1 MDIMK
6 GALHLAWCYVAGH
19 RVRTGLLAL
28 ALGLT
33 MALPLMVKSFVSL
46 AQTELR
52 ARAEA
57 TPLVLGA
64 KGSAMELTLNALY
77 FRRRGVE
84 TVTAGQSR
92 AIQEAGLADAIPL
105 YVRFHSQEAPI
116 VGTSLE
122 YFAFRQL
129 KLTAGRMMGR
139 LGECVVG
146 TKLAKERGLKVG
158 DAILSSPEQVFDLAG
173 VYPLKMQV
181 VGILAE
187 SHGMDDHAIFVD
199 VKTTWLMEGIAHGH
213 EDMVTTTDATAI
225 QEKQGN
231 HVVASKA
238 VRMFGEVTD
247 ANIGG
252 FHFHGDMKSYPLTA
266 VLVVP
271 RDAKAQAILLGR
283 YQDKPEGLQL
293 IQPAH
298 EMDGLLSMLFQAEQ
312 LAIVLLS
319 LLGFAVFLI
328 AALVFALSFRMRR
341 QEFRALENMGIA
353 RSTLFQV
360 KAFEVI
366 MVLALAFTVV
376 LVTMAM
382 VAQWGVSLV
391 RFGLQ

>member
-1 MDIMK
+1 MK
-6 GALHLAWCYVAGH
+6 GAFHLAWCYVASY
-19 RVRTGLLAL
+19 RARTGLLAL

-52 ARAEA
+52 ARAGA

-84 TVTAGQSR
+84 PINAGQSQS
-92 AIQEAGLADAIPL
+92 IQLTGLADAIPL

-116 VGTSLE
+116 VGTTLE

-129 KLTAGRMMGR
+129 KVIEGRMMGR
-139 LGECVVG
+139 LGDCVVG
-146 TKLAKERGLKVG
+146 AKLAKERGLHVG
-158 DAILSSPEQVFDLAG
+158 DAVLSSPEQVFDLAG
-173 VYPLKMQV
+173 VYPLKMHV
-181 VGILAE
+181 AGILAE

-213 EDMVTTTDATAI
+213 DDVVITADATAV
-225 QEKQGN
+225 QERQPDN
-231 HVVASKA
+231 VVASKA
-238 VRMFGEVTD
+238 VRMFSEVTD
-247 ANIGG
+247 GNIGS
-252 FHFHGDMKSYPLTA
+252 FHFHGDMKTYPLSA
-266 VLVVP
+266 VLVLP

-283 YQDKPEGLQL
+283 YQDKPDGLQL

-319 LLGFAVFLI
+319 VLGIAVLFI

-341 QEFRALENMGIA
+341 QEFRTLENLGIA
-353 RSTLFQV
+353 RSTLIQV

-366 MVLALAFTVV
+366 MVLVLASTVV
-376 LVTMAM
+376 LVTMVM
-382 VAQWGVSLV
+382 IAQWGVGLV

>member
-1 MDIMK
+1 MR
-6 GALHLAWCYVAGH
+6 GALHLAWCYVASH
-19 RVRTGLLAL
+19 QVRTGLLAV

-46 AQTELR
+46 AQAELR

-64 KGSAMELTLNALY
+64 KGSAMELALNALY

-84 TVTAGQSR
+84 TVTAGQSQ
-92 AIQEAGLADAIPL
+92 AIQGAGLADTIPL

-116 VGTSLE
+116 VGTTLE
-122 YFAFRQL
+122 YFSFRGL
-129 KLTAGRMMGR
+129 KLSAGRMMGR
-139 LGECVVG
+139 LGDCVVG
-146 TKLAKERGLKVG
+146 SKLAKERELRVG
-158 DAILSSPEQVFDLAG
+158 DSILSSPEQVFDLAG
-173 VYPLKMQV
+173 VYPLKMHV
-181 VGILAE
+181 TGILAE

-199 VKTTWLMEGIAHGH
+199 AKTTWLMEGIAHGH
-213 EDMVTTTDATAI
+213 DDLVTTTDASAV
-225 QEKQGN
+225 QEKQGSN
-231 HVVASKA
+231 VVASKA
-238 VRMFGEVTD
+238 VRMFSEVTD

-252 FHFHGDMKSYPLTA
+252 FHFHGDMKTYPLTA
-266 VLVVP
+266 VLVLP
-271 RDAKAQAILLGR
+271 RDAKSQAILLGR
-283 YQDKPEGLQL
+283 YQDKPDGLQL

-319 LLGFAVFLI
+319 LLGIAVLLI

-341 QEFRALENMGIA
+341 QEFRTLENMGIA
-353 RSTLFQV
+353 RGTLIQV

-366 MVLALAFTVV
+366 MVLALASTVV
-376 LVTMAM
+376 LVTTTM
-382 VAQWGVSLV
+382 VAQWGVGLV

>member
-1 MDIMK
+1 MK
-6 GALHLAWCYVAGH
+6 GALHLAWCYVASH
-19 RVRTGLLAL
+19 QVRTGLLAM

-52 ARAEA
+52 ARGEA
-57 TPLVLGA
+57 TPLLLGA

-84 TVTAGQSR
+84 TISAGQSQ
-92 AIQEAGLADAIPL
+92 AIQLTGLAEAIPL

-122 YFAFRQL
+122 YFSFRRL
-129 KLTAGRMMGR
+129 KLAEGRMMGR
-139 LGECVVG
+139 LGDCVVG
-146 TKLAKERGLKVG
+146 AKLASERGLQVG
-158 DAILSSPEQVFDLAG
+158 DAVLSSPEQVFDLAG
-173 VYPLKMQV
+173 VYPLKMRV
-181 VGILAE
+181 TGILAE

-199 VKTTWLMEGIAHGH
+199 VKTAWLMEGIAHGH
-213 EDMVTTTDATAI
+213 DDMVTTTDAAAV
-225 QEKQGN
+225 QEKQGH

-238 VRMFGEVTD
+238 VRMFSEVTD

-252 FHFHGDMKSYPLTA
+252 FHFHGDMKSYPLSA
-266 VLVVP
+266 VLVLP
-271 RDAKAQAILLGR
+271 RDTKAQAILLGR

-293 IQPAH
+293 IQPAQ

-319 LLGFAVFLI
+319 LLGIAVLLI
-328 AALVFALSFRMRR
+328 ASLVFALSFRMRR
-341 QEFRALENMGIA
+341 QEFRTLENLGIA
-353 RSTLFQV
+353 RRTLIMV

-366 MVLALAFTVV
+366 MVLALASMVV
-376 LVTMAM
+376 LVTMMM

-391 RFGLQ
+391 RFGVQ